1 MEAASVIIAA
11 IAVIVAV
18 ILHFLSDYKEKK
30 VRTHNRINEL
40 FAANDDIGE
49 KDLNKKFWEVVL
61 YARKVDRF
69 AVEYNC
75 GLLDKKTVKDR
86 AGKFLIRNYE
96 EYFSVVIPHQRKQF
110 KREDYFS
117 DIENM
122 IEELRK

>member
-18 ILHFLSDYKEKK
+18 ILHFLSDCKEKK

-49 KDLNKKFWEVVL
+49 KDLKKNFWEVVL

-96 EYFSVVIPHQRKQF
+96 EYVIPHQRKQF

>member
-1 MEAASVIIAA
+1 METVSVVIAA
-11 IAVIVAV
+11 VAVIVAV
-18 ILHFLSDYKEKK
+18 VLHFLSERKEKTL
-30 VRTHNRINEL
+30 RTHNRINEL

-49 KDLNKKFWEVVL
+49 KDLNKNYWNLVL
-61 YARKVDRF
+61 YLRKVDRF

-117 DIENM
+117 DIEKM
-122 IEELRK
+122 IEDLRK